1 MYQII
6 LFKLLR
12 TGWQGNANCIPF
24 WCFLLYK
31 FHFVINEFL
40 RVLTLL
46 MHKRRLNTTNHF
58 ACSRCED
65 ELCKYWCV
73 SVELMC
79 TVLSNLSLLRT
90 TSRSKKEKNICWRKL
105 NIGIKVMKICH
116 KFFKFSFP
124 MNSNIEIASIYL
136 NPTIGRRLC
145 VLKNLVSVWSMK
157 RHA

>member
-1 MYQII
+1 MQTVFLSDASYFINFI
-6 LFKLLR
+6 SLSMSFLGYLLR
-12 TGWQGNANCIPF
+12 VQI
-24 WCFLLYK
+24 
-31 FHFVINEFL
+31 
-40 RVLTLL
+40 LL
-46 MHKRRLNTTNHF
+46 MHKCRLNTTNHF